1 MVVRGKAHASERTSC
16 RNSKGGK
23 HTESARLVRFATLP
37 LDARVSVQLI
47 RAFRP
52 RFDHDDDPVVDV
64 NIIYDGKYEQLNPA
78 GLLRVRSEVVTKTW
92 RQVEEDVGFPLAHF
106 IAKSD
111 IGRRDPATI

>member
-1 MVVRGKAHASERTSC
+1 MNEQTIRDVAERAFKARFADVKVVRI
-16 RNSKGGK
+16 N
-23 HTESARLVRFATLP
+23 V
-37 LDARVSVQLI
+37 
-47 RAFRP
+47 RP

-92 RQVEEDVGFPLAHF
+92 RQVEDDLGFPLVHF

>member
-1 MVVRGKAHASERTSC
+1 MNEQTIRDVAERAFKA
-16 RNSKGGK
+16 
-23 HTESARLVRFATLP
+23 RFA
-37 LDARVSVQLI
+37 DVKVVSINV
-47 RAFRP
+47 RP

-92 RQVEEDVGFPLAHF
+92 RQVEDDLGFPLVHF